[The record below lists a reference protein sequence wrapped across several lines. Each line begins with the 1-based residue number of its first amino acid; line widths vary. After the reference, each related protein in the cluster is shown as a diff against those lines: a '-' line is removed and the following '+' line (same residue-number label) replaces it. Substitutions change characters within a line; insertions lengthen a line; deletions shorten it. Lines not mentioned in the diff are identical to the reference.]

1 MNKSTGVYINREL
14 SWLDFNQRVLELS
27 QDDSLPLAEQMRF
40 AAIYGSN
47 LDEFFMVR
55 VGSLY
60 DRTLLKKEI
69 TECRTHMTAAE
80 QLAQIMPRTA
90 QLQCQCDENIHRLEE
105 RLLQQNCCRVDFK
118 ALDQTEEAFWKRY
131 FTKELYPL
139 LSPQILDRR
148 HPFPFLQDREI
159 YLAVI
164 LHGDEPTCG
173 LIPLG
178 QSLDRMIYRKVGN
191 TLYYA
196 ITEELVLHFADRV
209 FPKELLMGKCLFR
222 VTRNADIDVKEGM
235 FDQDIDYRKVMS
247 ELIQKRRKQAAVRLQ
262 FWKAPPPEIRE
273 YLCERLVLPREQCFV
288 QSSALDLSYLFK
300 LANDLHTS
308 GRKNLFYPTVKPV
321 HAPAGYNL
329 MQTAEKQDVLIAYP
343 YQSMQPF
350 LRMLMDAAVD
360 PAVVSIRITLYRLAP
375 NSQIVHALCTAA
387 ENGKRVTAVVE
398 LRARFDEQNNI
409 EWSRRLEQAG
419 CTVVYGLNDYKVHSK
434 LLLITRKTPQ
444 GFEYITQVGTGNY
457 NEKTSKLYTDLS
469 FVTSKREIGQEAA
482 VIFHDLVR
490 NRVTSGN
497 RYLLTAPLCFK
508 SVLLEEMEREIQ
520 KAKQGKPARIILKN
534 NSISD
539 QQVIR
544 TLFRA
549 SQAGVSV
556 DMIVRGICCV
566 CAGIPGK
573 TENIRI
579 RSIVGRY
586 LEHGRI
592 YAFGEGDDLRI
603 YLASG
608 DFLTRNTER
617 RVEVG
622 VRVEDP
628 TLKQTLWQVLQI
640 QLADNVNA
648 WEMQPDG
655 HYEKVLPPNDV
666 PVRNSHIELYK
677 LFENGFFIRE

>member
-1 MNKSTGVYINREL
+1 MSESTGVYINREL

-27 QDDSLPLAEQMRF
+27 RDESIPLAEQMRF

-60 DRTLLKKEI
+60 DRTLLNREI
-69 TECRTHMTAAE
+69 MECRTHMTAAE
-80 QLAQIMPRTA
+80 QLARIMPRTT
-90 QLQCQCDENIHRLEE
+90 QLQRQCDANVCRLEE
-105 RLLQQNCCRVDFK
+105 QLSKQNCRRVDFE
-118 ALDQTEEAFWKRY
+118 ALDPSEETFWEQY
-131 FTKELYPL
+131 FTEELYPL
-139 LSPQILDRR
+139 LSPQILDQR

-164 LHGDEPTCG
+164 LRGENPAYG
-173 LIPLG
+173 LIPIG
-178 QSLDRMIYRKVGN
+178 KSFDRIIYRKTGN
-191 TLYYA
+191 ALNYA
-196 ITEELVLHFADRV
+196 ITEELILHFADRI
-209 FPKELLMGKCLFR
+209 FPKELLADKCLFR

-247 ELIQKRRKQAAVRLQ
+247 ELIRKRRKQAAVRLQ
-262 FWKAPPPEIRE
+262 FWKDVPAEIRK
-273 YLCERLVLPREQCFV
+273 YLCENLVLPQEQCFV
-288 QSSALDLSYLFK
+288 QSCALDLSYLFK
-300 LANDLHTS
+300 LANDLHTPE
-308 GRKNLFYPTVKPV
+308 RKKLFYPPARPI

-329 MQTAEKQDVLIAYP
+329 IQEAEKKDVLIAYP

-360 PAVVSIRITLYRLAP
+360 PTVVSIRMTLYRMAP

-387 ENGKRVTAVVE
+387 ENGKRVTTVVE

-409 EWSRRLEQAG
+409 EWSRRLERAG

-434 LLLITRKTPQ
+434 LLLITRKAQ
-444 GFEYITQVGTGNY
+444 KGFQYITQIGTGNY
-457 NEKTSKLYTDLS
+457 NEKTSELYTDLS
-469 FVTSKREIGQEAA
+469 FVTTKREIGQEAA
-482 VIFHDLVR
+482 AVFHDLVC
-490 NRVTSGN
+490 NRVTGGN
-497 RYLLTAPLCFK
+497 RCLLTAPLCFK

-520 KAKQGKPARIILKN
+520 KAEQGKPSRIILKN

-539 QQVIR
+539 QQVIQ

-549 SQAGVSV
+549 SRAGVPV

-566 CAGIPGK
+566 CAGVPGA
-573 TENIRI
+573 TENLHI

-592 YAFGEGDDLRI
+592 YAFGEGTDLRI

-622 VRVEDP
+622 VRVDDP
-628 TLKQTLWQVLQI
+628 ALKQILWQVLQI
-640 QLADNVNA
+640 QLADNANA
-648 WEMQPDG
+648 WKMQADG
-655 HYEKVLPPNDV
+655 HYKKIV
-666 PVRNSHIELYK
+666 PQTGEPIRNSHMELYK
-677 LFENGFFIRE
+677 LFENGFAIR